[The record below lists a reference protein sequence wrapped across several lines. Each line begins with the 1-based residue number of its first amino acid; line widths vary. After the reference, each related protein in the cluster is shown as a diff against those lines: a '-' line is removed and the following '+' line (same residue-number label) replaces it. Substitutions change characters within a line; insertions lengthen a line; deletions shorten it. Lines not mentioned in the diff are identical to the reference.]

1 MSTFGFSRLFSNNS
15 NRNVHRNRSGSKGKR
30 GRIARIEELEGREML
45 SVSPWAFYVLHDHL
59 YQEEYADTVVEP
71 SPTAAIAPASA
82 ISPFNDAVFNSAN
95 FQTPSVG
102 ADYIE
107 LSWNTDPGYHPEKQ
121 TYRLEYR
128 EFGNTQW
135 TEIIDRDHD
144 DWWWDLGGYWQE
156 NWWGSGGYAYIEGL
170 NADTRYEFRLTLRTE
185 EGGLNEIIIQ
195 RTTRASLDA
204 PTNFTVGQVTAGT
217 VTLNWSAVT
226 GANWYGI
233 EYRVKGEDEW
243 QYFDVGED
251 RLMQTSSTSYV
262 VRGLNPNTEYEFHV
276 VASAVV
282 HPGERQFGG
291 GFNYYGGLHTSTII
305 SATTQALFDKNAAD
319 VAAIT
324 AAGLNE
330 DRDDIIWDNVGTQA
344 RVTGLRID
352 ISFSESARVLDLTAF
367 TELQTLYVNGPLDSL
382 NLVGLTNLVSIDLS
396 YNRFTSLNLSGLTG
410 LEQLNLYDDYS
421 GDYPPALTSLNLSG
435 CTALKYL
442 NIYADNLTS
451 LDLTGVTNLVTLD
464 IYEHSLTSLNLSG
477 MTKLKGVSIDGDAT
491 LHSLDVSG
499 CTALQELV
507 VVYNQLTSLNLTG
520 AVNLEVLAIADNQ
533 LTALDIA
540 SLTRLHTLH
549 IGDNNFTFST
559 LPPRAAQWIYYE
571 YAYQG
576 EMPLMVAAGGT
587 IDLSQEYSITIDGVT
602 HTTQYTWYH
611 WNYDAPY
618 ASEPVHPSHIQNNNG
633 VFSFQGLPVGSQIY
647 CVMTNGHFPELSLG
661 TTHVAIGLPT
671 TVALTGITVNTNAP
685 QVGDTITATLT
696 PSGATATYQWFR
708 GTESAG
714 YGAIAGATSSSYT
727 VTANDAGFILRVVA
741 TGTGEYTGMVSHT
754 LTNAVPPV
762 ETPPD
767 EVDIISATGGA
778 NSLTI
783 AWTEALTVEGDFQ
796 YRQGNSQWMTWQGT
810 YIGNSITIVGLRAGQ
825 YEVRLVD
832 AQGNVSYHENN
843 INVTSSNVHIPN
855 ALKPR
860 VRVERAATTI
870 NSITL
875 NWTDPVRATAE
886 SNARYVVTYSIREGR
901 SWLPVEQ
908 FTTTENRYT
917 FTGLNPNTSYRFN
930 VTAVNTQGEEGRNSR
945 GTITS
950 GVNVTAKT
958 TNYTAVRAKATVLRG
973 SSDASISLTP
983 PNVNRPDRWPM
994 GIRGNAHYATYYE
1007 VAIYNNTV
1015 SARNIPSSVPIALD
1029 MITINDETTGIIAG
1043 NATSFYISGLTLG
1056 QRYTVV
1062 IHAVT
1067 VDADGIETKSA
1078 MTRVL
1083 LNIRA

>member
-1 MSTFGFSRLFSNNS
+1 MPFLSTDDSHTTLHEPIPFSEVSAPYEHNFAPQAGPLPGGAPPENAQARDLEVYNDL
-15 NRNVHRNRSGSKGKR
+15 
-30 GRIARIEELEGREML
+30 IARGFHTAQFVWNNDGQITRIHDFSTL
-45 SVSPWAFYVLHDHL
+45 S
-59 YQEEYADTVVEP
+59 
-71 SPTAAIAPASA
+71 
-82 ISPFNDAVFNSAN
+82 
-95 FQTPSVG
+95 G
-102 ADYIE
+102 
-107 LSWNTDPGYHPEKQ
+107 
-121 TYRLEYR
+121 
-128 EFGNTQW
+128 
-135 TEIIDRDHD
+135 
-144 DWWWDLGGYWQE
+144 
-156 NWWGSGGYAYIEGL
+156 
-170 NADTRYEFRLTLRTE
+170 
-185 EGGLNEIIIQ
+185 
-195 RTTRASLDA
+195 
-204 PTNFTVGQVTAGT
+204 
-217 VTLNWSAVT
+217 
-226 GANWYGI
+226 
-233 EYRVKGEDEW
+233 
-243 QYFDVGED
+243 
-251 RLMQTSSTSYV
+251 
-262 VRGLNPNTEYEFHV
+262 
-276 VASAVV
+276 
-282 HPGERQFGG
+282 
-291 GFNYYGGLHTSTII
+291 
-305 SATTQALFDKNAAD
+305 
-319 VAAIT
+319 
-324 AAGLNE
+324 
-330 DRDDIIWDNVGTQA
+330 
-344 RVTGLRID
+344 
-352 ISFSESARVLDLTAF
+352 VLD
-367 TELQTLYVNGPLDSL
+367 V
-382 NLVGLTNLVSIDLS
+382 
-396 YNRFTSLNLSGLTG
+396 SGLT
-410 LEQLNLYDDYS
+410 
-421 GDYPPALTSLNLSG
+421 ALTSLHVQNSPL
-435 CTALKYL
+435 TEL
-442 NIYADNLTS
+442 N
-451 LDLTGVTNLVTLD
+451 
-464 IYEHSLTSLNLSG
+464 
-477 MTKLKGVSIDGDAT
+477 
-491 LHSLDVSG
+491 VSG
-499 CTALQELV
+499 CTALTSLHVQDTPLTELNV
-507 VVYNQLTSLNLTG
+507 SGCTALASLHVQDTPLTELNVSDFTELTVLRVPNNLLTELDVSSNTALTTLEVWRNQLTELDASGLANLRELNASQNQLTSLDMSGCTALMMLN
-520 AVNLEVLAIADNQ
+520 VSYNQ
-533 LTALDIA
+533 LTALDVSSNTA
-540 SLTRLHTLH
+540 LTVV
-549 IGDNNFTFST
+549 GGNNNQLMFST
-559 LPPRAAQWIYYE
+559 LKLPSHTVTNSNFSGQAAVPITLKPGNTVDLASE
-571 YAYQG
+571 N
-576 EMPLMVAAGGT
+576 VAGMTSYTWHYSDGTTVNSSLYTEAGGVFT
-587 IDLSQEYSITIDGVT
+587 FHGLSDDTVT
-602 HTTQYTWYH
+602 YVSMTNAGFPGMTLQTTQVT
-611 WNYDAPY
+611 
-618 ASEPVHPSHIQNNNG
+618 I
-633 VFSFQGLPVGSQIY
+633 VGET
-647 CVMTNGHFPELSLG
+647 VELTS
-661 TTHVAIGLPT
+661 IIP
-671 TVALTGITVNTNAP
+671 NTNSP
-685 QVGDTITATLT
+685 QVGDTITTTLT

-708 GTESAG
+708 GDT
-714 YGAIAGATSSSYT
+714 AIAGATSSSYT
-727 VTANDAGFILRVVA
+727 VITADIGYALRVVA